1 MRKISNLSMEYYY
14 NERKIKEKCTNTIKI
29 ECEILL
35 KHARLTMRLEWFI
48 VSFINGFQEW
58 DLLVIKFKEKGKT
71 MALSQEQY
79 KNYLSILQ
87 HELIPALGCTEPIAI
102 AYVAAKA
109 REVLGEF
116 PDRVVLRCSGN
127 IIKNVKGVTV
137 PNSLGMKGIDAA
149 AVLGVVGGDAS
160 KQLQV
165 LASVREEDIQA
176 TKQLLGEA
184 YCDCMLAEDVPNLY
198 IEVEAFFGKSYSKV
212 VIAEQHTNIILIE
225 KDGEILLDK
234 RKGEDEH
241 GNLVSTL
248 DYDKSKLTV
257 KEIVEFADELNP
269 EDVRE
274 IFDRQIEMN
283 VAISQSGFDKAW
295 GAQVGKT
302 MMATWGNDV
311 KTRATARAA
320 AGSDARMSGCSL
332 PVVINSGSGNQ
343 GITVSMP
350 VYEYA
355 KELQLSKEA
364 LYRALA
370 VSNLVSIHIKYYI
383 GSLSAFC
390 GAVSAACG
398 AGAAITYMHGGNYEH
413 IGRTITATLA
423 NVGGIVC
430 DGAKPSC
437 AAKIASSVNASILA
451 HHMSMSDNVF
461 SAGEGFV
468 EEELEETIKN
478 MGYIGRVG
486 MKATDVEILN
496 VMIDKADTNYAGE
509 NKCK

>member
-1 MRKISNLSMEYYY
+1 MAISQ
-14 NERKIKEKCTNTIKI
+14 K
-29 ECEILL
+29 
-35 KHARLTMRLEWFI
+35 
-48 VSFINGFQEW
+48 
-58 DLLVIKFKEKGKT
+58 
-71 MALSQEQY
+71 QY
-79 KNYLSILQ
+79 ENYLSILR

-102 AYVAAKA
+102 AFAAAKA
-109 REVLGEF
+109 RNVMDEF
-116 PDRVVLRCSGN
+116 PERAVLRCSGN

-137 PNSLGMKGIDAA
+137 PNSFGMKGIDAA
-149 AVLGVVGGDAS
+149 AVLGIVGGDAD
-160 KQLQV
+160 KELQV
-165 LASVREEDIQA
+165 LSSVSDEEIRTA
-176 TKQLLGEA
+176 KELLKTDF
-184 YCDCMLAEDVPNLY
+184 CDCQLAEGVPNLY
-198 IEVEAFFGKSYSKV
+198 IEVSLFRGDKSAKV
-212 VIAEQHTNIILIE
+212 AIAEQHTNVILIE
-225 KDGEILLDK
+225 KDGQILLDK
-234 RKGEDEH
+234 RQGEDEH
-241 GNLVSTL
+241 GNQKSTL

-257 KEIVEFADELNP
+257 KEIVDFANELNP
-269 EDVRE
+269 EDVRD
-274 IFDRQIEMN
+274 IFDRQIQLN
-283 VAISQSGFDKAW
+283 VAISQDGFDKAW

-302 MMATWGNDV
+302 MLSVWGNDV
-311 KTRATARAA
+311 RTRATARAA

-355 KELQLSKEA
+355 KELQLSNEA

-383 GSLSAFC
+383 GALSAFC

-398 AGAAITYMHGGNYEH
+398 AGAAITYMHGGSYEH

-451 HHMSMSDNVF
+451 HHMSMSDNTF
-461 SAGEGFV
+461 AAGEGFV
-468 EEELEETIKN
+468 EAEIEETIKN

-486 MKATDVEILN
+486 MKNTDIEILN
-496 VMIDKADTNYAGE
+496 VMIDKADTEKGLE
-509 NKCK
+509 